1 MIDRSIDQSTVTRA
15 TIPCRTMG
23 ARNRKLSRTELQELK
38 ELRRLFDRRRST
50 FHSEDSFSHE
60 SESNDDHQ
68 SATESGTAFTSGIDH
83 TAEENVFNKDFD
95 FKLLNKTQKE
105 TTDKNERKTHKR
117 KEKLTLLRIINHYV
131 APIMFTILSFY
142 IRHKD
147 IGVNK
152 TVIWDEAH
160 FAKFGSFY
168 NKHTFYHD
176 VHPPLGKMLC
186 GLSEWLVGYNPNT
199 SPDFKFDSGASYPAD
214 MNIYGM
220 RLFQVIFSSSI
231 VPIAWYTC
239 RSLNKNWLTTYLI
252 TLLVCLE
259 STFIVLGKFVLLDSF
274 LFFFTGTT
282 YYCLSQVNRYRNL
295 EGKSSRV
302 DFWFTLLGLS
312 IGCVCSV
319 KWVGLFVTA
328 VVGVYT
334 IVDLWAKFWDPKF
347 ELFKYVMFW
356 IRRIFYLICIP
367 LTLYM
372 LFFKIHLDLL
382 YLPGEGSG
390 SMNTLF
396 QANMKDTDILAQPRF
411 VQLNDVVTLRSQGM
425 NSNLL
430 HSHQQIYPAGSRQHQ
445 VTTYG
450 FKDMNNNWKISN
462 PRSAAE
468 LNDFVKDGDVI
479 RLFHVL
485 TGSNLHSHE
494 IPGHISKEYW
504 EVSGYG
510 NETVGD
516 EKDDWIVEIVD
527 QLHSSN
533 STYRELYE
541 NGDIFYKYVHPVST
555 TFRLKHKVLGCYLGT
570 TGASYPI
577 WGFQQG
583 EVVCLDGN
591 SSIWGSPA
599 NWNIENVVEST
610 QPADEEYKYPKS
622 NFFKDFLQLQRS
634 MAASNNALTPDPSK
648 NDNIASSWWEWP
660 IMRRGIR
667 MTSWNSSTLRYY
679 MFGNP
684 IIIWFTTISV
694 SIYIFVMISIARKWR
709 QQRLVLDERA
719 MWTLFTTAIIPL
731 LGYLLHYV
739 PFIVMGRVTYFHHY
753 LPALYFAIFMAGFTV
768 DYFTSFLSPV
778 AKKFTYLTLYITI
791 IASFWLFHP
800 TCLGMSGAVLNYSY
814 LNWFRTW
821 EIAPYTSFQ
830 DVVKFPT
837 SIAKKYLGL

>member
-1 MIDRSIDQSTVTRA
+1 
-15 TIPCRTMG
+15 MG
-23 ARNRKLSRTELQELK
+23 MKNRQLSRTELQELK

-50 FHSEDSFSHE
+50 LHSDSSSGSIEEHDNTRE
-60 SESNDDHQ
+60 SSI
-68 SATESGTAFTSGIDH
+68 AFTSGADVISTKEDL
-83 TAEENVFNKDFD
+83 FKKDFD
-95 FKLLNKTQKE
+95 FKADNSPRKSVDKGKKKIKSKTY
-105 TTDKNERKTHKR
+105 
-117 KEKLTLLRIINHYV
+117 EKLTLLKVVNHYI

-142 IRHKD
+142 IRHND

-199 SPDFKFDSGASYPAD
+199 SPDFKFDSGSSYPAD
-214 MNIYGM
+214 INIY
-220 RLFQVIFSSSI
+220 
-231 VPIAWYTC
+231 
-239 RSLNKNWLTTYLI
+239 
-252 TLLVCLE
+252 
-259 STFIVLGKFVLLDSF
+259 
-274 LFFFTGTT
+274 
-282 YYCLSQVNRYRNL
+282 
-295 EGKSSRV
+295 EGKSGKV
-302 DFWFTLLGLS
+302 NLWFTLLGIS

-319 KWVGLFVTA
+319 KWVGLFVTG
-328 VVGVYT
+328 VVGIYT

-347 ELFKYVMFW
+347 KLFNYIKFW
-356 IRRIFYLICIP
+356 LRRVFFLIIIP
-367 LTLYM
+367 VSLYM
-372 LFFKIHLDLL
+372 FFFKIHLDLL

-396 QANMKDTDILAQPRF
+396 QANMKNTDILAQPRL
-411 VQLNDVVTLRSQGM
+411 VQVNDVVTLRSQGM

-430 HSHQQIYPAGSRQHQ
+430 HSHQQIYPEGSRQHQ

-462 PRSAAE
+462 PRSATE
-468 LNDFVKDGDVI
+468 LNDFIKDGDII

-485 TGSNLHSHE
+485 TRSNLHSHE
-494 IPGHISKEYW
+494 IPGHISKQYW

-510 NETVGD
+510 DETVGD
-516 EKDDWIVEIVD
+516 AKDDWIVEIVD

-533 STYRELYE
+533 STYSELYE
-541 NGDIFYKYVHPVST
+541 KNDQFYKYLHPVST

-570 TGASYPI
+570 TGASYPT

-583 EVVCLDGN
+583 EVVCLDPKKSFGG
-591 SSIWGSPA
+591 SSA
-599 NWNIENVVEST
+599 NWNIESVVEST
-610 QPADEEYKYPKS
+610 LPIVKEYKYPKS
-622 NFFKDFLQLQRS
+622 NFFKDFIQLQRS

-667 MTSWNSSTLRYY
+667 MSSWSSSTLRYY

-694 SIYIFVMISIARKWR
+694 SIYIFVMISIARKWIN
-709 QQRLVLDERA
+709 QQLVLDESA

-731 LGYLLHYV
+731 LGYAFHYV

-753 LPALYFAIFMAGFTV
+753 VPALYFAIFMAGFIV
-768 DYFTSFLSPV
+768 DYFTSFSSPLI
-778 AKKFTYLTLYITI
+778 KRSIYLVLYVI
-791 IASFWLFHP
+791 IISSFWLFHP
-800 TCLGMSGAVLNYSY
+800 TCLGMTGPVRDYSY
-814 LNWFRTW
+814 LNWFTTW
-821 EIAPYTSFQ
+821 EIAPYMPFKQ
-830 DVVKFPT
+830 AVPVILKL
-837 SIAKKYLGL
+837 ARKQLGL